1 MASLA
6 GIGLI
11 NTHPFISSWWGTI
24 WNNNV
29 YLGNKFLFSLACWR
43 SLLPQAYLL
52 TNLLKNLMCKNIPL
66 LHLIRKQC
74 KVTSLLLFKFIYYS
88 KLFKL
93 LLFYY
98 LLFKGTSL
106 QSPCP
111 LLETIFLPFLTSVTL
126 TIYFTPFIEHIL
138 YARHNIRT
146 QGHRT
151 RQAWSLRL

>member
-6 GIGLI
+6 GRGLI
-11 NTHPFISSWWGTI
+11 NTHPFHYDEEPYETMMCTWEI
-24 WNNNV
+24 N
-29 YLGNKFLFSLACWR
+29 R

-52 TNLLKNLMCKNIPL
+52 TNLLKNLMFKNIPL

-74 KVTSLLLFKFIYYS
+74 KVTFL
-88 KLFKL
+88 LFKL

-106 QSPCP
+106 QSPSP

-126 TIYFTPFIEHIL
+126 TIYFTPFTEHIL

-151 RQAWSLRL
+151 RQARSLRL